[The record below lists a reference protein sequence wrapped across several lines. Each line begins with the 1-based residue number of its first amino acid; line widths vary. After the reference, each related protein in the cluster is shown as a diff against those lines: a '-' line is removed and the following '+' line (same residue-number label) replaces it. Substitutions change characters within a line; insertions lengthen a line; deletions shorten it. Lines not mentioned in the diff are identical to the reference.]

1 MQTKQKGDKLATK
14 NGWLLCPC
22 CGRGKVL
29 RLTAETSAR
38 SLAVYCKI
46 CKKESIVNI
55 DESLSFNAC
64 AT

>member
-1 MQTKQKGDKLATK
+1 MQNSEKTAKLDTK

-29 RLTAETSAR
+29 RLTPETSAR

-46 CKKESIVNI
+46 CKKETIVNI
-55 DESLSFNAC
+55 DESLSLKAC